1 MRDEALGKDAA
12 VALAR
17 ERAVARDVA
26 EALEASEAVI
36 DELVGARLLI
46 TGATGLLGSLL
57 VRLLLTADAE
67 GDLGLSIVAAGRSRE
82 RLAAAFEGVPGAERL
97 HFVVGDAKERLN
109 VTGALDY
116 LVHGASPTSS
126 RYFVEHPVDTIE
138 TIFEGTRNA
147 LELARRASVRGMVCL
162 SSLEVYG
169 DPRNAGRPLSEGE
182 SGHLDPMS
190 VRSSYSEGKRLAET
204 LCAAYA
210 SEFAVPVKVARLSQT
225 FGAGV
230 RYDDT
235 RVFAEF
241 MRCALEGRPIT
252 LYSEG
257 RTTRTYCY
265 TADALA
271 AILLILVRGR
281 AGEAYNVANE
291 DACASIAEM
300 AETASRALTQGQV
313 PVRREVPDNYAELG
327 YNPEMLVCLDASKLR
342 GLGWRPTVGLEEMFC
357 RMAES
362 FGWAGR

>member
-1 MRDEALGKDAA
+1 MGDKALGGRAA
-12 VALAR
+12 ASAR
-17 ERAVARDVA
+17 ERALARDVA
-26 EALEASEAVI
+26 EALEASEAVLG
-36 DELVGARLLI
+36 ELAGARVLV

-57 VRLLLTADAE
+57 VRLLLAADAK
-67 GDLGLSIVAAGRSRE
+67 GDLGLSVVAAGRSRE
-82 RLAAAFEGVPGAERL
+82 RLAAAFEGLPGAERL
-97 HFVVGDAKERLN
+97 QFAIGDAKEPLS
-109 VTGALDY
+109 VEGPLDY

-138 TIFEGTRNA
+138 TTFEGTRNA
-147 LELARRASVRGMVCL
+147 LELARRASVRGMVYL

-169 DPRNAGRPLSEGE
+169 DPRNGGRALSEDEDGY
-182 SGHLDPMS
+182 LDPMS

-230 RYDDT
+230 RYDDG

-241 MRCALEGRPIT
+241 MRCALEGRPIS
-252 LYSEG
+252 LHSEG

-271 AILLILVRGR
+271 AILFILVRGR

-291 DACASIAEM
+291 GARASIAEM
-300 AETASRALTQGQV
+300 AEVASRALAEGRV
-313 PVRREVPDNYAELG
+313 SVRREVPDNYAELG
-327 YNPEMLVCLDASKLR
+327 YNPEMLVCLDATKLR
-342 GLGWRPTVGLEEMFC
+342 GLGWRPTVGLEEMFR

-362 FGWAGR
+362 FGWEGR

>member
-1 MRDEALGKDAA
+1 MGGEAVERRAA
-12 VALAR
+12 ASAR
-17 ERAVARDVA
+17 ERALARDVA
-26 EALEASEAVI
+26 EALEASEAVLG
-36 DELVGARLLI
+36 ELAGARVLV

-67 GDLGLSIVAAGRSRE
+67 GDLGLSVVAAGRSRE
-82 RLAAAFEGVPGAERL
+82 RLAAAFEGLPGAERL
-97 HFVVGDAKERLN
+97 QFAVGDVKEPLN
-109 VTGALDY
+109 MATSLDY

-138 TIFEGTRNA
+138 TAFEGTRNA
-147 LELARRASVRGMVCL
+147 LELARCTSVRGMVYL

-169 DPRNAGRPLSEGE
+169 DPRNGGRPLSEDEDGY
-182 SGHLDPMS
+182 LDPMS

-230 RYDDT
+230 RYDDG

-241 MRCALEGRPIT
+241 MRCALEGRPIS
-252 LYSEG
+252 LHSEG

-271 AILLILVRGR
+271 AILFILVRGR

-291 DACASIAEM
+291 DARASITEM
-300 AETASRALTQGQV
+300 AEVASRVLAEGHV
-313 PVRREVPDNYAELG
+313 PVRREVPDNYADLG

-342 GLGWRPTVGLEEMFC
+342 GLGWRPTVGLEEMFR

-362 FGWAGR
+362 FGWEDR

>member
-1 MRDEALGKDAA
+1 MGDKALERSAA
-12 VALAR
+12 ASAR
-17 ERAVARDVA
+17 ERALTRDVA
-26 EALEASEAVI
+26 EALEASEAVLG
-36 DELVGARLLI
+36 ELAGARVLV

-67 GDLGLSIVAAGRSRE
+67 GDLGLSVVAAGRSRE
-82 RLAAAFEGVPGAERL
+82 RLAAAFEGLPGAERL
-97 HFVVGDAKERLN
+97 QFAIGDAKEPLN
-109 VTGALDY
+109 VEGPLDY

-138 TIFEGTRNA
+138 TTFEGTRNA
-147 LELARRASVRGMVCL
+147 LELARRASVRGMVYL

-169 DPRNAGRPLSEGE
+169 DPRNGGRALSEDEDGY
-182 SGHLDPMS
+182 LDPMS

-210 SEFAVPVKVARLSQT
+210 GELAVPVKVARLSQT

-230 RYDDT
+230 RYDDG

-252 LYSEG
+252 LHSEG

-271 AILLILVRGR
+271 AILLILVHGR

-291 DACASIAEM
+291 DARASIAEM
-300 AETASRALTQGQV
+300 AEVASRVLAEGRV
-313 PVRREVPDNYAELG
+313 PVCREVPDNYAELG
-327 YNPEMLVCLDASKLR
+327 YNPEMLVCLDATKLR
-342 GLGWRPTVGLEEMFC
+342 GLGWRPTVGLEEMFR

-362 FGWAGR
+362 FGWEGR

>member
-1 MRDEALGKDAA
+1 MGDKALGGRAA
-12 VALAR
+12 ASAR
-17 ERAVARDVA
+17 ERALARDVA
-26 EALEASEAVI
+26 EALEASEAVLG
-36 DELVGARLLI
+36 ELAGARVLV

-57 VRLLLTADAE
+57 VRLLLAADAK
-67 GDLGLSIVAAGRSRE
+67 GDLGLSVVAAGRSRE
-82 RLAAAFEGVPGAERL
+82 RLAAAFEGLPGAERL
-97 HFVVGDAKERLN
+97 QFAIGDAKEPLN
-109 VTGALDY
+109 VEGPLDY

-138 TIFEGTRNA
+138 TTFEGTRNA
-147 LELARRASVRGMVCL
+147 LELARRASVRGMVYL

-169 DPRNAGRPLSEGE
+169 DPRNGGRELSEDEDGY
-182 SGHLDPMS
+182 LDPMS

-230 RYDDT
+230 RYDDG

-241 MRCALEGRPIT
+241 MRCALEGRSIS
-252 LYSEG
+252 LHSEG

-271 AILLILVRGR
+271 AILFILVRGR

-291 DACASIAEM
+291 DARASIAEM
-300 AETASRALTQGQV
+300 AEVASRVLAEGRV
-313 PVRREVPDNYAELG
+313 PVRREVPDNYADLG

-342 GLGWRPTVGLEEMFC
+342 GLGWRPTVGLEEMFR

-362 FGWAGR
+362 FGWEDR

>member
-1 MRDEALGKDAA
+1 MGDKALGGRAA
-12 VALAR
+12 ASAR
-17 ERAVARDVA
+17 ERALTRDVA
-26 EALEASEAVI
+26 EALEASEAVLG
-36 DELVGARLLI
+36 ELAGARVLV

-57 VRLLLTADAE
+57 VRLLLIADAE
-67 GDLGLSIVAAGRSRE
+67 GDLGLSVVAAGRSRE
-82 RLAAAFEGVPGAERL
+82 RLAAAFEGLPGAERL
-97 HFVVGDAKERLN
+97 QFAIGDAKEPLS
-109 VTGALDY
+109 VEGPLDY

-138 TIFEGTRNA
+138 TTFEGTRNA
-147 LELARRASVRGMVCL
+147 LELARRASVRGMVYL

-169 DPRNAGRPLSEGE
+169 DPRNGGRALSEDEDGY
-182 SGHLDPMS
+182 LDPLS

-230 RYDDT
+230 RYDDG

-241 MRCALEGRPIT
+241 MRCALEGRPIS
-252 LYSEG
+252 LHSEG

-271 AILLILVRGR
+271 AILFILVRGR

-291 DACASIAEM
+291 DARASITEM
-300 AETASRALTQGQV
+300 AEVASRVLAEGHV
-313 PVRREVPDNYAELG
+313 PVRREVPDNYADLG

-342 GLGWRPTVGLEEMFC
+342 GLGWRPTVGLEEMFR

-362 FGWAGR
+362 FGWEDR

>member
-1 MRDEALGKDAA
+1 MGDKALERRAA
-12 VALAR
+12 ACAR
-17 ERAVARDVA
+17 ERALARDMA
-26 EALEASEAVI
+26 EALEASEAVLG
-36 DELVGARLLI
+36 ELAGARVLV

-57 VRLLLTADAE
+57 VRLLLAADAE
-67 GDLGLSIVAAGRSRE
+67 GDLGLSVVAAGRSRE
-82 RLAAAFEGVPGAERL
+82 RLAAAFEGLPGAERL
-97 HFVVGDAKERLN
+97 QFAVGDAKEPLN
-109 VTGALDY
+109 VEGSLDY

-138 TIFEGTRNA
+138 TTFEGTRNA
-147 LELARRASVRGMVCL
+147 LELARRASVRGMVYL

-169 DPRNAGRPLSEGE
+169 DPRNGGRALREDE
-182 SGHLDPMS
+182 DGHLDPMS

-230 RYDDT
+230 RYDDG

-252 LYSEG
+252 LHSEG

-271 AILLILVRGR
+271 AILFILVRGR

-300 AETASRALTQGQV
+300 AEVASRVLVEGRV

-342 GLGWRPTVGLEEMFC
+342 GLGWRPTVGLEEMFR

-362 FGWAGR
+362 FGWEGR